1 MSYTKKYSQGLIDYI
16 KELKYAKTNTE
27 KDLITRFAYYKVKRE
42 YQELN
47 LKERKEIIDKV

>member
-27 KDLITRFAYYKVKRE
+27 KDLITRFADYKVKE
-42 YQELN
+42 N
-47 LKERKEIIDKV
+47 IKS